1 MTTKASIPKIR
12 ILYVDDD
19 LENLNSFKA
28 LFRRMYQVYLA
39 DSVQNALEILKENDI
54 HVLITDQ
61 RMPGMTGTDLLELAA
76 GQYPDM
82 LRYMLTGFSDFD
94 PLVDAINKGRLQGYF
109 SKPIDHEFI
118 MSRIE
123 DGLKRHY
130 LELENKLLLE
140 EIQKNEIF
148 LNAIFENI
156 PDMIFVKDAK
166 DLRFVRLNR
175 AGEALLGYVAEEMI
189 GKTDYDFFPV
199 EEADFFTRKD
209 REVLESGTLVD
220 IPEEAVQTRCLGK
233 RWLHTQKIP
242 IRDSNENPWYLLGV
256 SRDITEYR
264 NLQEKEKILESRLR
278 QAQKMEAIGSLAGGI
293 AHDFNNILTSVLG
306 YTELAMEFVE
316 KGSTVDRYIH
326 EIHIAGNRAKELVRQ
341 ILTVARQ
348 SKTERIPVQVS
359 LIAKEAIKL
368 IRSAIP
374 TTLEIQTVWKSDAII
389 LGDPSHI
396 HQIFMNLCTNAAH
409 AMEGGSGLLT
419 VCLSDV
425 TGNQDIPE
433 KPDGLPP
440 GDYIC
445 IAVSDTGKGIPKA
458 HLELIFE
465 PYFTTKDV
473 GSGTGLGLSIVHGI
487 VKSYGGEITVQ
498 SEIDCGTTFTIYLP
512 AVKSRIRHESE
523 SREVLPV
530 GNERILLV
538 DDEPEIARMCEEIL
552 IHLGYRVTI
561 RSK

>member
-1 MTTKASIPKIR
+1 
-12 ILYVDDD
+12 
-19 LENLNSFKA
+19 
-28 LFRRMYQVYLA
+28 
-39 DSVQNALEILKENDI
+39 
-54 HVLITDQ
+54 
-61 RMPGMTGTDLLELAA
+61 
-76 GQYPDM
+76 
-82 LRYMLTGFSDFD
+82 
-94 PLVDAINKGRLQGYF
+94 
-109 SKPIDHEFI
+109 
-118 MSRIE
+118 
-123 DGLKRHY
+123 
-130 LELENKLLLE
+130 
-140 EIQKNEIF
+140 
-148 LNAIFENI
+148 
-156 PDMIFVKDAK
+156 
-166 DLRFVRLNR
+166 
-175 AGEALLGYVAEEMI
+175 
-189 GKTDYDFFPV
+189 
-199 EEADFFTRKD
+199 
-209 REVLESGTLVD
+209 VD
-220 IPEEAVQTRCLGK
+220 IPEEAIQTRCLGK
-233 RWLHTQKIP
+233 RWLHTKKIP
-242 IRDSNENPWYLLGV
+242 IRDSNGNPWYLLGV

-348 SKTERIPVQVS
+348 SKTERVPVQVS

-368 IRSAIP
+368 IRSSIP

-425 TGNQDIPE
+425 KGDQNIPG

-440 GDYIC
+440 GDYIR
-445 IAVSDTGKGIPKA
+445 ITVSDTGKGIPKA
-458 HLELIFE
+458 HLDLIFE

-498 SEIDCGTTFTIYLP
+498 SEVDCGTTFTIDLP

-561 RSK
+561 RSQSIEALELFKCHPNDFDLVITDMGMPNMAGDRLAIELMTIRPDIPIILYTGYSKNLSETHAAKIGIRSLLMKPLTKSDLANTVRKVLDGGEKQNSEVRI